1 MQERQPNAVMGFIK
15 GLYDKTGCPE
25 LLEAARTYQSIFPE
39 QFMPK
44 SATRQTPAIDY
55 KGMMHIVPHAAS
67 GTNQP
72 DVCPAQVNTIINSG
86 ATRDIGL
93 ETANEHW
100 TVPDFAQFQKAK
112 LNGALL
118 HGRTAGT
125 PVPANFGKYNGAVND
140 ELKKNG
146 KKNQQDRLFMG
157 VPNSA
162 MPMRCGYTIT
172 NPLNYQGTDVGY
184 AGGSGGA
191 GGASGGQ

>member
-1 MQERQPNAVMGFIK
+1 MAGKFMQV
-15 GLYDKTGCPE
+15 
-25 LLEAARTYQSIFPE
+25 AANR
-39 QFMPK
+39 
-44 SATRQTPAIDY
+44 DY
-55 KGMMHIVPHAAS
+55 SKWWQAEGSWP
-67 GTNQP
+67 
-72 DVCPAQVNTIINSG
+72 
-86 ATRDIGL
+86 
-93 ETANEHW
+93 
-100 TVPDFAQFQKAK
+100 AQFQKAK

-125 PVPANFGKYNGAVND
+125 PVPANFGKYNSAVNE

-184 AGGSGGA
+184 AGGGEGGTGGA
-191 GGASGGQ
+191 A

>member
-1 MQERQPNAVMGFIK
+1 MGRRNAILKFMADM
-15 GLYDKTGCPE
+15 YRETGSPAV
-25 LLEAARTYQSIFPE
+25 LEAAKIYRRIFLEQSIPV
-39 QFMPK
+39 

-55 KGMMHIVPHAAS
+55 KGFMHVVPHAAS

-72 DVCPAQVNTIINSG
+72 DVCPAQVNTIING
-86 ATRDIGL
+86 TCTRDTGE
-93 ETANEHW
+93 ETAKEDW
-100 TVPDFAQFQKAK
+100 EVPDFAKFEKGR
-112 LNGALL
+112 LNGALM

-125 PVPANFGKYNGAVND
+125 PTPANFGKYNNAVVG
-140 ELKKNG
+140 ELSKTG

-184 AGGSGGA
+184 AGGGEGGT
-191 GGASGGQ
+191 GGTA